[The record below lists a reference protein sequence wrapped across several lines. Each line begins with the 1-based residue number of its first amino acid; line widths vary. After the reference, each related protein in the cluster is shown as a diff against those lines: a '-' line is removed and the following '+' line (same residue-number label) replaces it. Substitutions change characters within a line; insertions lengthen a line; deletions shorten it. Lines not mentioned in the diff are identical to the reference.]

1 MPARERPLVA
11 VVTDSASDLHEP
23 PTDLSIV
30 PLTVAFG
37 TEAMLDGVDLSAEAF
52 WDRVDASDEIPTTAS
67 PPPEAFARAYASA
80 AATGAEAVVSV
91 HVSAEL
97 SRTVASAQSAAAD
110 APVPVHV
117 VDTRSVSLGEGLVAL
132 AALDRARA
140 GRDGHAV
147 AAAAREAAVRLE
159 VYAFLETVDFLQRG
173 GRVGRARAAISDL
186 LRIRP
191 ILTLDGGE
199 PALAARARTRGRAI
213 EEILTRAGADA
224 TVTGVLHARAPEA
237 EAVARRL
244 GAATGTTPIVSLV
257 GSVTGSHLGPGC
269 LGVAL
274 LRPPG
279 H

>member
-1 MPARERPLVA
+1 MAARVA
-11 VVTDSASDLHEP
+11 VVTDSASDLHHP
-23 PTDLSIV
+23 PPGLQVI

-37 TEAMLDGVDLSAEAF
+37 TEELLDGIELSAEAF
-52 WDRVDASDEIPTTAS
+52 WDRVDGADEIPTTAS
-67 PPPEAFARAYASA
+67 PPPQSFAQAYARAAE
-80 AATGAEAVVSV
+80 TGAEAAVSV

-97 SRTVASAQSAAAD
+97 SRTIESAEAAA
-110 APVPVHV
+110 ARSPIPVHV
-117 VDTRSVSLGEGLVAL
+117 VDSRSVSLGEGLVAL
-132 AALDRARA
+132 AAA
-140 GRDGHAV
+140 GEASSGRSADAV
-147 AAAAREAAVRLE
+147 AEAARDAAGALE

-173 GRVGRARAAISDL
+173 GRVGRARAALSDL

-213 EEILTRAGADA
+213 AEILDRAGTEAVA
-224 TVTGVLHARAPEA
+224 TGVLHARAPEA
-237 EAVARRL
+237 QQVAERL
-244 GAATGTTPIVSLV
+244 AAATGTAPIVSLI

-269 LGVAL
+269 LGIAL